1 MNNRNKQFKEQCDYW
16 RNNLASGVLRLT
28 ERVLLG
34 FNVSDILAGNL
45 EQVKHLEDVSV
56 QVTARRLLQ
65 NPVNQVFLEEFE
77 NLSSEAT
84 IPQYIFVFK
93 NARVD
98 VLTGLVVL
106 DAGFVV
112 DSSLAKWQKI
122 IYRGGIGSSIKR
134 TKQAQYKLAGTY
146 AVLPHSPFYYHIV
159 IDELPNLLRMR
170 EDRPDFNNVLVHKLT
185 SRWAI
190 ELLEFY
196 KFNVLV
202 LDKKSVIIEELILV
216 SAPRVVVGKNLELLR
231 RNVQS
236 SPNQIVIVSRKGSPR
251 SNNLIEEALQS
262 QIPDSKLID
271 PSDYPI
277 QQQIEIFSQASVVIG
292 LHGGALTNAVW
303 MDCSGKLIEI
313 FNHAYRTSDYQR
325 LCLELGISYVG
336 IDALKMGVEE
346 IVLAIRT
353 QLNE

>member
-1 MNNRNKQFKEQCDYW
+1 
-16 RNNLASGVLRLT
+16 
-28 ERVLLG
+28 
-34 FNVSDILAGNL
+34 
-45 EQVKHLEDVSV
+45 
-56 QVTARRLLQ
+56 
-65 NPVNQVFLEEFE
+65 
-77 NLSSEAT
+77 
-84 IPQYIFVFK
+84 
-93 NARVD
+93 
-98 VLTGLVVL
+98 
-106 DAGFVV
+106 
-112 DSSLAKWQKI
+112 
-122 IYRGGIGSSIKR
+122 
-134 TKQAQYKLAGTY
+134 
-146 AVLPHSPFYYHIV
+146 V

-202 LDKKSVIIEELILV
+202 LDEKSVIIEELILV

-251 SNNLIEEALQS
+251 SDNLIEEALQS
-262 QIPDSKLID
+262 QIPNSKLID

-336 IDALKMGVEE
+336 IDALEMVVEQ
-346 IVLAIRT
+346 IVLSIRT
-353 QLNE
+353 QLND